1 MIRIAVDVYGGD
13 NAPDCVL
20 DGALEAMREMP
31 DIHVIFCGAQEEVRK
46 LLASRPH
53 DEARVRIID
62 APDVITNHESPTLAI
77 RRKLNASLV
86 KTMDAVKA
94 GEADAAV
101 TAGSTGAALAGGI
114 FRIGRIRGINRPA
127 LAPLLPTA
135 AGKPVMLID
144 CGANVDCKP
153 EYLVQF
159 ALMGQAYM
167 RGVMGVDKPKVGLLN
182 IGAEDEKGNDLA
194 KSTFPLLRD
203 HPLVDFYG
211 NVEAR
216 DALTGCVQV
225 IVCDG
230 FAGNILLKST
240 EGAAQLI
247 LGKLKDGPALLHAL
261 QGGRA
266 ARQARAQ
273 GPEERAGLRA
283 VRRRGAAGR
292 DGGRGQGTRL
302 VQGARL
308 CLRHPAGA
316 HHGRGQGGRHHRR
329 AAQHGRGRCGEI
341 DSTETERRRRACL
354 KRSRQ

>member
-13 NAPDCVL
+13 NAPACVV

-31 DIHVIFCGAQEEVRK
+31 DIQIIFCGAEGKVRE
-46 LLASRPH
+46 LLSSRAH
-53 DEARVRIID
+53 DESRVSIVD
-62 APDVITNHESPTLAI
+62 APDIITNHESPTMAI

-86 KTMDAVKA
+86 KAMDAVKA

-114 FRIGRIRGINRPA
+114 FRIGRIRGISRPA

-135 AGKPVMLID
+135 GKMPVMIID
-144 CGANVDCKP
+144 CGANADCKP

-167 RGVMGVDKPKVGLLN
+167 RGVMGIESPKVGLLN
-182 IGAEDEKGNDLA
+182 IGAEDEKGNEMSKA
-194 KSTFPLLRD
+194 AFPLLRD
-203 HPLVDFYG
+203 HPLIDFYG

-230 FAGNILLKST
+230 FSGNILLKST

-247 LGKLKDGPALLHAL
+247 LGKLKKGLLSSTRTKLGALLVKPALKSLKNEMDYEQYGGAALLGITGVMVKAHGSSKAHAY
-261 QGGRA
+261 A
-266 ARQARAQ
+266 CAIRQARTMV
-273 GPEERAGLRA
+273 ERKVVDIIAGQL
-283 VRRRGAAGR
+283 GTAAG
-292 DGGRGQGTRL
+292 D
-302 VQGARL
+302 
-308 CLRHPAGA
+308 
-316 HHGRGQGGRHHRR
+316 
-329 AAQHGRGRCGEI
+329 E
-341 DSTETERRRRACL
+341 
-354 KRSRQ
+354 KK